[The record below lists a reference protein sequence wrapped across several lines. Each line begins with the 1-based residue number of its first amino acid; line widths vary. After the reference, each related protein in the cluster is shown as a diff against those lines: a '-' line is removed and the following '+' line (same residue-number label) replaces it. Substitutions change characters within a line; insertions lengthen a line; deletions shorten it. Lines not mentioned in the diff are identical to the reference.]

1 MRFGERVVVFILR
14 PIYRTFFERLF
25 WWFLLKI
32 KVFLLADVH
41 AKLESIEA
49 RLAKD
54 DSQQRL
60 LGAMEERLRSV
71 EQNNA
76 AQWDSLEQL
85 LLALFRQPHFRSSDS
100 GWKSG
105 TEREG
110 SFSTSTSELNRTHA
124 AGNLR

>member
-25 WWFLLKI
+25 WWFLLKV

-41 AKLESIEA
+41 AQLNSIEA
-49 RLAKD
+49 RLQKN
-54 DSQQRL
+54 DSQQHW
-60 LGAMEERLRSV
+60 AAVEERLSGLER
-71 EQNNA
+71 NNA

-100 GWKSG
+100 DSKSG
-105 TEREG
+105 TEQDV
-110 SFSTSTSELNRTHA
+110 SFSGAGELHRAHA
-124 AGNLR
+124 ASNLR

>member
-25 WWFLLKI
+25 WWFLLKV

-41 AKLESIEA
+41 AKLDSIEA
-49 RLAKD
+49 RLGKD

-60 LGAMEERLRSV
+60 LAALEERLRTA

-85 LLALFRQPHFRSSDS
+85 LLALFRQPHFRSLDS
-100 GWKSG
+100 GWKSD
-105 TEREG
+105 TEQEA
-110 SFSTSTSELNRTHA
+110 SFSSTSELNRAHA